1 MPMAPIHM
9 MIFAVLSTVFVGNL
23 FVKQMSLD
31 EYLYSYYDLK
41 DELKDHRMYIGTQLP
56 ARSDEDYRVMK
67 QLGIDNVCADPHGE
81 WQSWDRAC
89 LERFRARIEGFG
101 LTLDMLQ
108 LPLASVPVDRAQCP
122 DILLAG
128 PERDR
133 QIDGICALI
142 EACADAGIPSVKYNF
157 NLIGIPR
164 TPMEEGRGGSRNEA
178 FRWDLVDQDEAG
190 PAGILTEDEIWDRID
205 YFLSRIVPVAEARNI
220 RLACHPHDPATPPG
234 YKGVTRVLGTVD
246 GMKRFVQMHE
256 SPVHGLN
263 FCVGTVGE
271 MLDDPRT
278 VSEVIDWFGTR
289 GKIMNVHFR
298 NILGKRYS
306 FREVFPD
313 EGSMDMLEVMQVLHQ
328 TGYRYMVM
336 PDHAPTLAGENER
349 GVAFAFCY
357 GYIAAALQMVRR

>member
-9 MIFAVLSTVFVGNL
+9 MIFEVLSTVFVGNL

-234 YKGVTRVLGTVD
+234 YKGVTRVLGTVE